1 MFDSTIFDLEMLYP
15 ITMRTRPPNVPM
27 IKAAVCEPII
37 WPKPARMT
45 TIIIISVIIWPR
57 TTIGPAINPFFTESE
72 IVTVNMG
79 PGTNAPYNPT
89 PNEVN
94 ANKTISIN

>member
-1 MFDSTIFDLEMLYP
+1 
-15 ITMRTRPPNVPM
+15 MRTAPPNIPM
-27 IKAAVCEPII
+27 IKAAVCEPKI

-45 TIIIISVIIWPR
+45 IIISISAIIWPR
-57 TTIGPAINPFFTESE
+57 TTLGPAINPFLTESE
-72 IVTVNMG
+72 TVTVNIG
-79 PGTNAPYNPT
+79 PGTNAPDNPT